1 MVFGQPHSIPPKQLP
16 MMRLLAFTAHSIA
29 LLACGLLH
37 AAEPDAKAIEFFE
50 KRVRPLMLERC
61 FECHNDETRE
71 SELAMDSR
79 GGLLEGG
86 TRGPA
91 IIPGKPA
98 ESLLIRAVNHGELLK
113 MPPKEKLSTREIA
126 DLAMWIKNGAVW
138 PNSKAFVSKK
148 KGSKEK
154 AGPLFTDEQRSFWAF
169 QKPVDSKLP
178 VVKTTDWFQSPI
190 DHFILAQLEAANL
203 KPAPRAAKRTLI
215 RRATFDLTGLPPSP
229 KEIDDFLTDETPD
242 AFARLID
249 RLLASPAYGER
260 WGRHWLDVARYAD
273 SNGLDENLAHAN
285 AFRYRDYVV
294 AAFNKDKPF
303 DRFLQEQI
311 AGDLLES
318 ASIDEQLEALTAT
331 TFLVLGAKMLA
342 EDDPMKMQMD
352 IIDEQIDVI
361 GKAFMGLTLGCARCH
376 DHKFDPIPQ
385 ADYYSLAGIFKS
397 TKTMENHNVV
407 ARWQERPLA
416 EPRLVAQRNEHQKK
430 IDAKKSEVN
439 SLVTANN
446 EELLDEARRNV
457 GAYVLAAAEKRQRD
471 KLLKRAKSFGADKS
485 THATRGLQLIEA
497 ENYTRGNV
505 TKDFGSYGAG
515 IGVLVNRGELPNFV
529 EYDVEIPKAG
539 YYQFELRYAAAGSRP
554 CKLSINKSVVKT
566 DAAGEVTGSWNPDGQ
581 KWFVEDFFKFEEGKN
596 TIRLEHA
603 QFFPH
608 IDKLLFVP
616 IRTLASFNREP
627 TATAPANTLSNTRL
641 DARTDAV
648 AVGSRLNDD
657 DQLIP
662 RFIQQWAKFL
672 ETAEADQNSEFRQDA
687 RVLATRFQQAD
698 TAWREL
704 KTKNG
709 DATALA
715 NARLEKAR
723 KLLFAEKGPF
733 AVPDGIEKYYPP
745 ESTAALK
752 KQRDELKSMETALPK
767 FPETMAV
774 SDGTI
779 EDVRIHIRGNHI
791 TQGTVIPRR
800 MLRIMA
806 GENQT
811 PVDKKNSG
819 RLQLAQW
826 LSHPNHPMTPRVIV
840 NRIWQWHFGAGLV
853 RSPDNFGSLGDRPTH
868 PLLLDWL
875 ASRFVR
881 SGWSIKQLHRTLMLS
896 SAYQMSTVSNEFA
909 MSIDPDNKQWWRM
922 NRRRLEA
929 EAVRDSILA
938 VCGSLNQTMGGSLL
952 PTANRAYV
960 TSTANVNPVVY
971 EPLRRAV
978 YLPVVRSALYDVF
991 QAFDFAEP
999 SVINGKRSSTTV
1011 ASQALFM
1018 MNSKLVAQQ
1027 TRRLAEE
1034 LVGNEELDDLSRL
1047 GALFTRAVGRHPSPS
1062 ESERMLKYA
1071 QQYVSIATNN
1081 GKTLQESRILAWQS
1095 ICRAVLAS
1103 NEFLYVE

>member
-1 MVFGQPHSIPPKQLP
+1 MK
-16 MMRLLAFTAHSIA
+16 LLAAFAAHA
-29 LLACGLLH
+29 VVVCACGLLS
-37 AAEPDAKAIEFFE
+37 AAEPDVKAVEFFE
-50 KRVRPLMLERC
+50 KRVRPLMVDRC
-61 FECHNDETRE
+61 FECHNDENRE

-91 IIPGKPA
+91 IISGKPS

-113 MPPKEKLSTREIA
+113 MPPKTKLSTREIA
-126 DLAMWIKNGAVW
+126 DLALWIKDGAVW
-138 PNSKAFVSKK
+138 PNSKAFVSSKKEKK
-148 KGSKEK
+148 KND
-154 AGPLFTDEQRSFWAF
+154 GPLFTDAQRSFWAF
-169 QKPVDSKLP
+169 QKPVESPLP
-178 VVKTTDWFQSPI
+178 DVKNTDWIQSPI
-190 DHFILAQLEAANL
+190 DHFILVKLEAAEL
-203 KPAPRAAKRTLI
+203 HPAVPTGKRTLI
-215 RRATFDLTGLPPSP
+215 RRATFDLTGLPPTP
-229 KEIDDFLTDETPD
+229 DEIDEFLADNSPD
-242 AFARLID
+242 AFARLVD

-303 DRFLQEQI
+303 DRFIQEQL

-318 ASIDEQLEALTAT
+318 ANVDEQLEALTAT

-352 IIDEQIDVI
+352 IIDEQIDVV

-407 ARWQERPLA
+407 ARWQEKPLA
-416 EPRLVAQRNEHQKK
+416 APELVEKRDRHQKQ
-430 IDAKKSEVN
+430 IDAKQSEVD

-446 EELLDEARRNV
+446 EKLLDEARRHV
-457 GAYVLAAAEKRQRD
+457 SAYILVASQKRERD
-471 KLLKRAKSFGADKS
+471 KLLKQAKSYGADKS
-485 THATRGLQLIEA
+485 LHKTPGLQLIEA
-497 ENYTRGNV
+497 EDYTRGNV

-529 EYDVEIPKAG
+529 EYDVELAKAG

-566 DAAGEVTGSWNPDGQ
+566 DAAREVTGSWNPTGQ
-581 KWFVEDFFKFEEGKN
+581 KWFVEGFFKFKEGKN
-596 TIRLEHA
+596 TIRLEHP

-616 IRTLASFNREP
+616 ISMLASFNREP
-627 TATAPANTLSNTRL
+627 TATAPANTLSEAPV
-641 DARTDAV
+641 DAPAGAIADQPT
-648 AVGSRLNDD
+648 VGARSRLNDD

-662 RFIQQWAKFL
+662 EFIQQWVKFL
-672 ETAEADQNSEFRQDA
+672 DTTETDRNSQFQRDA
-687 RVLATRFQQAD
+687 RALAKQFQQAD
-698 TAWREL
+698 AAWREL
-704 KTKNG
+704 RAKNAK
-709 DATALA
+709 ATALE
-715 NARLEKAR
+715 NPQLENAR
-723 KLLFAEKGPF
+723 KLLFEAKGPF
-733 AVPDGIEKYYPP
+733 AVTKSIEKYYPVAT
-745 ESTAALK
+745 SATLK
-752 KQRDELKSMETALPK
+752 KQRDNLKSLEMALPK

-774 SDGTI
+774 SDAKI
-779 EDVRIHIRGNHI
+779 EDIRIHIRGNHI
-791 TQGTVIPRR
+791 TQGAIVPRR
-800 MLRIMA
+800 VLRIMA
-806 GENQT
+806 GENQA
-811 PVDKKNSG
+811 PIGKQQSG

-826 LSHPNHPMTPRVIV
+826 ISNADHPMTARVIV
-840 NRIWQWHFGAGLV
+840 NRIWRWHFGAGLV

-868 PLLLDWL
+868 PKLLDWL
-875 ASRFVR
+875 ASRFVNAD
-881 SGWSIKQLHRTLMLS
+881 WSIKKLHRTVMLS
-896 SAYQMSTVSNEFA
+896 SAYQMSTSHNEVA
-909 MSIDPDNKQWWRM
+909 MSVDPDNRLWWRM

-929 EAVRDSILA
+929 EAVRDSILFA
-938 VCGSLNQTMGGSLL
+938 CGSLDQSMGGSLL

-960 TSTANVNPVVY
+960 TSTANVDPVVY

-1027 TRRLAEE
+1027 TRHLAEE
-1034 LVGNEELDDLSRL
+1034 LVGNVDLDDLSRL

-1062 ESERMLKYA
+1062 ESKRMLKYA

-1081 GKTLQESRILAWQS
+1081 GKTLEESRILAWQS